1 MLRTLILA
9 AFVLALAGCGGGSS
23 SAPAPKSEPPAP
35 AAKAAA
41 PTTAPPTAAA
51 KAAAPT
57 SAPAATLAPA
67 AQVEAVALGEPRDR
81 LLGVHPFQCPE
92 CATLHTEGVID
103 DERETRYLAG
113 SRQRRYCCDAHGR
126 AWRRRQAATVE
137 RGKLSA

>member
-1 MLRTLILA
+1 MTQPIQRDLEVMARLRA
-9 AFVLALAGCGGGSS
+9 ALREHDGNVSETARALGVNKGNIHHALHRGTFS
-23 SAPAPKSEPPAP
+23 
-35 AAKAAA
+35 
-41 PTTAPPTAAA
+41 
-51 KAAAPT
+51 
-57 SAPAATLAPA
+57 ATLRR
-67 AQVEAVALGEPRDR
+67 ALGLEPWPTWRPRGDLVPRDR
-81 LLGVHPFQCPE
+81 LVGVHPFQCPE